1 MEVVYNPKF
10 EKFFEDKKFYKV
22 LYGSA
27 GCFDADT
34 LIKTSGGH
42 RKIRDIEKGE
52 LVLSYNE
59 AYNIFEYK
67 PVVEKYCYKSNELKQ
82 NILIFTLE
90 NEQIICTDEH
100 KFYFEGTWTMARDI
114 AKRAVETC
122 GNWKREIL
130 HKQQGKVVYSRLE
143 PNGEMEGDETIIKPT
158 RIPASD
164 NYDNRKKEDICEA
177 SQACCKSIYTQ
188 SEELQRSQPYRLQ
201 SCKQQCG
208 EFGMGDKDPKC
219 KTFSQKQNTH
229 IRFGKP
235 KKQINGRTS
244 KRNKAYTPSIN
255 TQEGSRT
262 CKGLWDIP
270 QHTKKADLQQRS
282 TLAART
288 ITLEEIKKVEVCS
301 DNIYVHDLNVLDN
314 SNYCITN
321 LDILVHNSGKSYAVA
336 QKIIQRV
343 VLEKGHSVW
352 AFRKVST
359 YLDDSVFATL
369 RQVIEDFGV
378 GSYFKVN
385 KTKKKLTCVNGNS
398 ITCAG
403 LDEPEKIK
411 SILSITI
418 AWVEEATEFNEA
430 DINQLDLRM
439 RGKTPHYREM
449 IFSFNPISELHWLK
463 RKFFDAP
470 EEGVKDQL
478 FKLHSTFL
486 DNCFLDEAYKSRLI
500 NVHSH
505 DMNNYRVYVKG
516 EWGRVITGQEYY
528 KNFKEETH
536 VKVTEYQDG
545 LPLHLTLDF
554 NVVPYMAA
562 TVWQIQKKGNVY
574 ECHGLGELVLKH
586 PKNSTEDMCYE
597 FLQEY
602 KDYLHNGVI
611 IYGDATGRARKTS
624 SKKTD
629 YMIIEQIIGSRII
642 EIRVPR
648 ANPIPNE
655 RHTFM
660 NRMLWGTF
668 PIKLFVHPDMKYT
681 RQDFTHVLEDGE
693 RRKIKEKGRDPVS
706 KQQVEKY
713 GHLSDGVDYFFCEA
727 FKHLM

>member
-27 GCFDADT
+27 G
-34 LIKTSGGH
+34 
-42 RKIRDIEKGE
+42 
-52 LVLSYNE
+52 
-59 AYNIFEYK
+59 
-67 PVVEKYCYKSNELKQ
+67 
-82 NILIFTLE
+82 
-90 NEQIICTDEH
+90 
-100 KFYFEGTWTMARDI
+100 
-114 AKRAVETC
+114 
-122 GNWKREIL
+122 
-130 HKQQGKVVYSRLE
+130 
-143 PNGEMEGDETIIKPT
+143 
-158 RIPASD
+158 
-164 NYDNRKKEDICEA
+164 
-177 SQACCKSIYTQ
+177 
-188 SEELQRSQPYRLQ
+188 
-201 SCKQQCG
+201 
-208 EFGMGDKDPKC
+208 
-219 KTFSQKQNTH
+219 
-229 IRFGKP
+229 
-235 KKQINGRTS
+235 
-244 KRNKAYTPSIN
+244 
-255 TQEGSRT
+255 
-262 CKGLWDIP
+262 
-270 QHTKKADLQQRS
+270 
-282 TLAART
+282 
-288 ITLEEIKKVEVCS
+288 
-301 DNIYVHDLNVLDN
+301 
-314 SNYCITN
+314 
-321 LDILVHNSGKSYAVA
+321 SGKSYAVA

-713 GHLSDGVDYFFCEA
+713 GHLSDGIDYFFCEA